1 MRGQHDRSLPEVLQ
15 AIIGNLQEI
24 LHAEFQ
30 LAKTEIKE
38 EAAEAR
44 TSAVTLGVGLVLAT
58 YALGLLLLAL
68 VYALATH
75 MAVWSAALIVGGGVA
90 VLAALLIHG
99 GREGLKRVN
108 AKSET
113 LIASLKENVQW
124 AKRQIE

>member
-44 TSAVTLGVGLVLAT
+44 TPP
-58 YALGLLLLAL
+58 
-68 VYALATH
+68 
-75 MAVWSAALIVGGGVA
+75 
-90 VLAALLIHG
+90 
-99 GREGLKRVN
+99 
-108 AKSET
+108 
-113 LIASLKENVQW
+113 
-124 AKRQIE
+124 